1 MKTLDKAW
9 YHHGCKCQWHHFWG
23 GISFLWTD
31 IKGKLKS
38 VITLNYPSW
47 DINIITSQKHWFPH
61 HNQIVCDLWNIEDST
76 RRPPQSNNCKWRGGP
91 PKYSSFDEIV
101 KNFWAHYNLHH
112 LWNMQHWTLFKIGCC
127 ACNAVSKSKLG
138 GFE

>member
-1 MKTLDKAW
+1 MKTLGKLAIIMEVNVNDTTSEE
-9 YHHGCKCQWHHFWG
+9 GF
-23 GISFLWTD
+23 SFLGTD
-31 IKGKLKS
+31 IKEKLKS
-38 VITLNYPSW
+38 VITLNHPSR

-112 LWNMQHWTLFKIGCC
+112 LWNMQRWTLIKIGC
-127 ACNAVSKSKLG
+127 VQR
-138 GFE
+138 GFQKWTW